1 MILKSL
7 AIIFWKK
14 LQNTL
19 IEHECFWYYF
29 IKWTWKCNK
38 GEWKTVFMQSEQFIV
53 MNDVSFARK
62 DVFSVRLVIRNV
74 IN

>member
-1 MILKSL
+1 
-7 AIIFWKK
+7 
-14 LQNTL
+14 
-19 IEHECFWYYF
+19 
-29 IKWTWKCNK
+29 
-38 GEWKTVFMQSEQFIV
+38 MQSEQFIV